1 MGGVR
6 SFFIE
11 SKLFQLV
18 VEEGGRYFS
27 LRIFE
32 RGRYFMKSVFMSK
45 NVAQWF
51 MKSTEQTIVGV
62 SPKYFYTFKEG
73 DLTYTLQ
80 RSSNSFGLFLL
91 LTELKVGGF
100 RRSIIILVG
109 KAKNGWKVFRLEL
122 RKILEPEN
130 YVNGGTGHLKFVAQ
144 LHTGRAGVQPFKS
157 FVDTVRG
164 NQVQVRGRKQPYQLS
179 SHDKGKWL
187 LGDNKGEKQNLLS
200 ETAVSL
206 PGPATLGGTEVGSW
220 SSTEDFN
227 VGKLFPKRNFRRFSF
242 NFKSNRTIHDYG
254 KKLELRKSIWT

>member
-32 RGRYFMKSVFMSK
+32 RSRYFMKSVFMSK

-51 MKSTEQTIVGV
+51 MKSLEQTVVGV
-62 SPKYFYTFKEG
+62 NPKYFYTFREG
-73 DLTYTLQ
+73 DLAYTLQ

-91 LTELKVGGF
+91 LTELKVGGS
-100 RRSIIILVG
+100 RRSIIIPVG
-109 KAKNGWKVFRLEL
+109 RAKNGWRVFGLEL

-130 YVNGGTGHLKFVAQ
+130 YVNGGTGHLEFVAQ
-144 LHTGRAGVQPFKS
+144 HHTGRAGVQPFKS
-157 FVDTVRG
+157 FANTVHG
-164 NQVQVRGRKQPYQLS
+164 NQMQVRGRKQPYQLN
-179 SHDKGKWL
+179 SHDKEKWL
-187 LGDNKGEKQNLLS
+187 LGVNKGEKQNLLS

-206 PGPATLGGTEVGSW
+206 QDRQL
-220 SSTEDFN
+220 
-227 VGKLFPKRNFRRFSF
+227 
-242 NFKSNRTIHDYG
+242 
-254 KKLELRKSIWT
+254 